1 MLEKLFWLLANNHQ
15 QHAKKQVFSLV
26 LAEMKS
32 RLTEEIYY
40 EVEASNRRWLQQK
53 IKLDGIVIPK
63 VEQKLSS
70 ASL

>member
-1 MLEKLFWLLANNHQ
+1 
-15 QHAKKQVFSLV
+15 VFSLV

-32 RLTEEIYY
+32 RLTEEINY